1 MDLKSYN
8 KALYQSAKKA
18 FDFSFIKDTDPA
30 D

>member
-8 KALYQSAKKA
+8 KALFQSAKKA
-18 FDFSFIKDTDPA
+18 FDFSFIKDIDPA